1 MSRALISL
9 TVECPFVRCKQ
20 DNRLARGSVETD
32 DIYVI
37 RNLIYL
43 E

>member
-1 MSRALISL
+1 MSHALISL
-9 TVECPFVRCKQ
+9 TMKCPFVQCKQ
-20 DNRLARGSVETD
+20 DNRLACGAEETD